1 MISTIVYQN
10 QGQMSRQNVSY
21 IVPFVPYVKII
32 VDLVIKAYLRK
43 IIKTLDEQ
51 MFVCYTIIDLM

>member
-32 VDLVIKAYLRK
+32 VDLVIKAYLK
-43 IIKTLDEQ
+43 KAKTLDEQ
-51 MFVCYTIIDLM
+51 MFVCYTIIGLI